1 MTQEHRVN
9 IGFRYFQDVFTYVA
23 FGLVKTSGL
32 LIQFKIFDNC
42 KDVISAQDNLT
53 LVCIIF
59 NSSLSQRSVIW
70 PCRFFSV
77 DVAFLLSAFPFV
89 SLWEVQFTARTLFL
103 SILAITI

>member
-9 IGFRYFQDVFTYVA
+9 IGFRYFQDVFTSIA

-53 LVCIIF
+53 LVC
-59 NSSLSQRSVIW
+59 NSLTLHCLKGQSFGLV
-70 PCRFFSV
+70 
-77 DVAFLLSAFPFV
+77 V
-89 SLWEVQFTARTLFL
+89 SLVLM
-103 SILAITI
+103 